1 MAGAFTTFLGLFP
14 ATIFS
19 ALGAK
24 GEVLA
29 GAVLY
34 AHIAF
39 GGAFVF
45 WMSNTMAAILRG
57 TGDTITPARAIIT
70 ASLTQIPLSGALT
83 VGWGLSL
90 IHI

>member
-34 AHIAF
+34 THLAF
-39 GGAFVF
+39 GAHSCFG
-45 WMSNTMAAILRG
+45 
-57 TGDTITPARAIIT
+57 
-70 ASLTQIPLSGALT
+70 
-83 VGWGLSL
+83 
-90 IHI
+90 